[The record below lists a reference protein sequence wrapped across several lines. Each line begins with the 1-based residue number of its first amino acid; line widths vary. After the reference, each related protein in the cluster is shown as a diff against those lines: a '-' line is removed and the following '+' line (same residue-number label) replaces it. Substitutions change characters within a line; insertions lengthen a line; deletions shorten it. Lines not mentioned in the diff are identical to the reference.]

1 MEHRITA
8 GRYTMGCEYVV
19 ADHFNIV
26 GLRIAG
32 VSYGRSM
39 ACMSVDLSACIWD
52 RW

>member
-1 MEHRITA
+1 
-8 GRYTMGCEYVV
+8 MGKVTDPQVVQRV

-39 ACMSVDLSACIWD
+39 ACM
-52 RW
+52 

>member
-1 MEHRITA
+1 VTEDEEEGVGSYWVSLRKGEDT
-8 GRYTMGCEYVV
+8 V

-39 ACMSVDLSACIWD
+39 ACM
-52 RW
+52 